1 MRISTN
7 EHETVTPG
15 IGKRIEIPSSAAP
28 RVSVIIPAAAG
39 TTLLLACLRALAL
52 HAPVHIPFETIV
64 VLNNASQS
72 HASELADQFIG
83 VTLISTPVN
92 LGLAGS
98 GNYARAIARGEL
110 FILLHD
116 DAEVEAGW
124 MEALV
129 VAADRYADAG
139 AIGGKVLNP
148 DGTLQNA
155 GIILWNDASTSS
167 PWIGSAPPPTA
178 FEHCRAVDY
187 CGTSSLLVRR
197 STWDAVGGLDEQ
209 FFPAYYVDVDLAMG
223 VRALGQCVL
232 YEPASR
238 IRHHRGASTG
248 VRFRHFIIGKNSER
262 FRAKWLNAL
271 AAQEPPAPNSFDA
284 INRAMNRCEI
294 SRRNGPLIKPE
305 VPTQVLTDEDAK
317 GREMRHLLMERSLWR
332 DFSGALEGAI
342 DGSRPAPTTG
352 KVSRFLDRH
361 ILWRF
366 RAWS

>member
-1 MRISTN
+1 MPIRTN
-7 EHETVTPG
+7 EHETVTAG
-15 IGKRIEIPSSAAP
+15 IGERIEIPSSATP

-72 HASELADQFIG
+72 HASEFADQFIG
-83 VTLISTPVN
+83 VILISTPVN

-98 GNYARAIARGEL
+98 ANYARAIARGEL

-116 DAEVEAGW
+116 DAEVESGW

-139 AIGGKVLNP
+139 AIGGKVLNL

-155 GIILWNDASTSS
+155 GMILWNDASTSS
-167 PWIGSAPPPTA
+167 PWIASAPPPTA
-178 FEHCRAVDY
+178 FDQCRPVDY

-248 VRFRHFIIGKNSER
+248 VRFRHFISAKNSER
-262 FRAKWLNAL
+262 FRAKWSSAL
-271 AAQEPPAPNSFDA
+271 AAQEPPGPTSSDA
-284 INRAMNRCEI
+284 INRAMTRCENV
-294 SRRNGPLIKPE
+294 RRNGPFIQPE
-305 VPTQVLTDEDAK
+305 APTQIRVGEDAIA
-317 GREMRHLLMERSLWR
+317 REMRHLLMERSLWR
-332 DFSGALEGAI
+332 DFSNTLEGAL
-342 DGSRPAPTTG
+342 DETRSTPATG
-352 KVSRFLDRH
+352 KVSHFLGRH

-366 RAWS
+366 RGWS

>member
-1 MRISTN
+1 MPIHIN
-7 EHETVTPG
+7 EYETVTPG
-15 IGKRIEIPSSAAP
+15 IGKRIEIPSSATP

-39 TTLLLACLRALAL
+39 TTHLLACLRALAL

-72 HASELADQFIG
+72 HASEFAEQLLG
-83 VTLISTPVN
+83 VTVISTPVN

-155 GIILWNDASTSS
+155 GMILWNDASTSS

-178 FEHCRAVDY
+178 FDQCRAVDY

-223 VRALGQCVL
+223 VRALGQCVM

-248 VRFRHFIIGKNSER
+248 LRFRNFISARNRDR
-262 FRAKWLNAL
+262 FRTKWSSAL
-271 AAQEPPAPNSFDA
+271 AAQEPPDPSSLDA
-284 INRAMNRCEI
+284 INRAMNRCEKV
-294 SRRNGPLIKPE
+294 RRNGPFIKPE
-305 VPTQVLTDEDAK
+305 APTQIRAGEDAIA
-317 GREMRHLLMERSLWR
+317 REMRHLLMERSLWR
-332 DFSGALEGAI
+332 DFSDALEGAL
-342 DGSRPAPTTG
+342 DGNRSARTTG
-352 KVSRFLDRH
+352 KVSRFLGRH